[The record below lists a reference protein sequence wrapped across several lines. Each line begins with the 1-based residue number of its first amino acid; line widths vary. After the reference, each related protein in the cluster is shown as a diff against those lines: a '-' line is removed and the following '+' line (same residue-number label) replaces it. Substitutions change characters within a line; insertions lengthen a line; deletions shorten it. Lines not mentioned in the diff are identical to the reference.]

1 MDTLFTTAQIYIF
14 MRTKTLLRL
23 LIPYILSSDAARTI
37 LRHIPLE
44 LPSSPIDNTHQ
55 ED

>member
-23 LIPYILSSDAARTI
+23 LIPYILSSDAARTNI
-37 LRHIPLE
+37 TAHPLGIT
-44 LPSSPIDNTHQ
+44 LISNRQ
-55 ED
+55 